1 MPLKKELSK
10 ACRTCGVVF
19 DETLS
24 NKQPK
29 RAMCIPCYKI
39 EVKRMSKV
47 QVDARAVVGA
57 VIKRIALY
65 KDYKFVNRRGYWR
78 EINKQIK
85 PLTDMVEIREFIS
98 KQMDRILADD
108 NLMKYINTISV
119 EDQRKNE
126 KQNKINE

>member
-1 MPLKKELSK
+1 MAMKKELSK

-39 EVKRMSKV
+39 EVKRVSKV
-47 QVDARAVVGA
+47 QVDKRAIVGA
-57 VIKRIALY
+57 AIKRIALY
-65 KDYKFVNRRGYWR
+65 RDYKMVNRKGYWK

-85 PLTDMVEIREFIS
+85 PLTDIVEIRAFIS
-98 KQMDRILADD
+98 KQMDKILGDD
-108 NLMKYINTISV
+108 NLMKYINAISV
-119 EDQRKNE
+119 EEQRKTM
-126 KQNKINE
+126 KPYDT

>member
-1 MPLKKELSK
+1 MAMKKELSK

-39 EVKRMSKV
+39 EVKRVSKV
-47 QVDARAVVGA
+47 QVDKRAIVGA
-57 VIKRIALY
+57 AIKRIALY
-65 KDYKFVNRRGYWR
+65 RDYKFVNRKEYWR

-85 PLTDMVEIREFIS
+85 PLTDRGEIREFIS
-98 KQMDRILADD
+98 KQMDKILGDD
-108 NLMKYINTISV
+108 NLMKYINAISV
-119 EDQRKNE
+119 EEQRKTMKPYDND
-126 KQNKINE
+126 

>member
-1 MPLKKELSK
+1 MKKELSK

-39 EVKRMSKV
+39 EVKRVSKV
-47 QVDARAVVGA
+47 QVDKRAIVGA
-57 VIKRIALY
+57 AIKRIALY
-65 KDYKFVNRRGYWR
+65 RDYKFVNRKEYWR

-85 PLTDMVEIREFIS
+85 PLTDRGEIREFIS
-98 KQMDRILADD
+98 KQMDKILGDD
-108 NLMKYINTISV
+108 NLMKYINAISV
-119 EDQRKNE
+119 EEQRKTM
-126 KQNKINE
+126 KPYDT

>member
-1 MPLKKELSK
+1 MAMKKELSK

-39 EVKRMSKV
+39 EVKRVSKV
-47 QVDARAVVGA
+47 QVDKRAIVGA
-57 VIKRIALY
+57 AIKRIALY
-65 KDYKFVNRRGYWR
+65 RDYKFVNRKEYWR

-85 PLTDMVEIREFIS
+85 PLTDRGEIREFIS
-98 KQMDRILADD
+98 KQMDKILGDD
-108 NLMKYINTISV
+108 NLMKYINAISV
-119 EDQRKNE
+119 EEQRKTM
-126 KQNKINE
+126 KPYDT

>member
-1 MPLKKELSK
+1 MAMKKELSK

-39 EVKRMSKV
+39 EVKRVSKV
-47 QVDARAVVGA
+47 QVDKRAIVGA
-57 VIKRIALY
+57 AIKRIALY
-65 KDYKFVNRRGYWR
+65 RDYKFVNRKEYWR

-85 PLTDMVEIREFIS
+85 PLTDRGEIREFIS
-98 KQMDRILADD
+98 KQMDKILGDD
-108 NLMKYINTISV
+108 NLMKYINAISV
-119 EDQRKNE
+119 EEQRKTIKPYDND
-126 KQNKINE
+126 

>member
-1 MPLKKELSK
+1 MRKELSK

-39 EVKRMSKV
+39 EVKRVSKV
-47 QVDARAVVGA
+47 QVDKRAIVGA
-57 VIKRIALY
+57 AIKRIALY
-65 KDYKFVNRRGYWR
+65 RDYKFVNRKEYWR

-85 PLTDMVEIREFIS
+85 PLTDRGEIREFIS
-98 KQMDRILADD
+98 KQMDKILGDD
-108 NLMKYINTISV
+108 NLMKYINAISV
-119 EDQRKNE
+119 EEQRKTM
-126 KQNKINE
+126 KPYDT